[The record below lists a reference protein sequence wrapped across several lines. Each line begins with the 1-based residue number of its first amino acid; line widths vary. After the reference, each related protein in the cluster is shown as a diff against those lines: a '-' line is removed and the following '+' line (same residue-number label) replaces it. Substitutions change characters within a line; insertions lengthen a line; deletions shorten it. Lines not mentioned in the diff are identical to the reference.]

1 MRSAGQQAG
10 PPHSHIAIC
19 QERLLMT
26 FLTGSLPPAR
36 RPRAALSWLHH
47 PPPSCSA
54 PGPSSSLCIPSKH
67 TGHLFRPKV
76 GELGSKRSRAGGLPW
91 VGWDPATAPGWLC
104 DPGRHLPSLSRCL
117 VLPSCP
123 RGSRQTTSLAPS
135 LSLSSGSPG
144 HRTHRV
150 WNIPGTVKVRRR
162 KGRVF
167 LAGSWVCREGG
178 KGRPAL
184 QRLGEACEHHAE
196 CRGRCCVTR
205 SLNPQT
211 FCAPRTILLQ
221 CVPWRKPNGA
231 DCSRHGDCRSQC
243 CIALHEAGRC
253 RCTRRSGLLAQCLAL

>member
-1 MRSAGQQAG
+1 M
-10 PPHSHIAIC
+10 PPWSSDQRAF
-19 QERLLMT
+19 LL
-26 FLTGSLPPAR
+26 
-36 RPRAALSWLHH
+36 
-47 PPPSCSA
+47 
-54 PGPSSSLCIPSKH
+54 I
-67 TGHLFRPKV
+67 
-76 GELGSKRSRAGGLPW
+76 
-91 VGWDPATAPGWLC
+91 
-104 DPGRHLPSLSRCL
+104 
-117 VLPSCP
+117 
-123 RGSRQTTSLAPS
+123 QTSLAPS

-196 CRGRCCVTR
+196 CRGRCCVTT

-211 FCAPRTILLQ
+211 FCAPRTVFLKCLPWRKPDRHACSDHAECRSRCCVTSSLNPQTFCVPRTILLQ
-221 CVPWRKPNGA
+221 CVPWRKVRGRGAAGSGRGAGGGCQAPALRPQPNGA

-243 CIALHEAGRC
+243 CIALHEAGRS
-253 RCTRRSGLLAQCLAL
+253 RCTRRSGLLAQCLPL